1 MSCRCLLIS
10 TNRVM
15 TPYPVYP
22 LGVAHLLGAL
32 QAAGHEARH
41 YDVMAN
47 GGLDA
52 LVGVLAEYD
61 PQLIGLSIRNLDTV
75 DSTAPEAF
83 MDPVSET
90 MRFIRARHGAP
101 VVLGG
106 PAFSI
111 MPETVL
117 AFLGADYGVVG
128 EGENL
133 LPWLAGE
140 LAAGRTPTAKILT
153 GAKDPCPWRSVVYDQ
168 GVADFYLAWGGMLNV
183 QTKRG
188 CPYRCAYCSYPTL
201 EGRSYRFRD
210 PDEVAAEV
218 VRAGRE
224 HGAKYIFFTDSVF
237 NDLRGQYLEVA
248 EALVRAGNT
257 VPWCAFFRP
266 QNLTVEGLELMKRAG
281 LSAMEIGSDAASD
294 ETLAAMQKDFSFVE
308 VIAANELAIAADI
321 PCAHFI
327 IFGGPD
333 ETRAT
338 LAKGLANIEKLR
350 NAVVFA
356 FTGIRVLPGTAMHQ
370 RAIADGV
377 MAADQALL
385 APFFYFSP
393 ELAEAEL
400 DATLK
405 EAWRGR
411 LDRIYPASAMQ
422 ERITHL
428 HRKGH
433 VGPLWDMLVRR
444 RH

>member
-1 MSCRCLLIS
+1 
-10 TNRVM
+10 M

-32 QAAGHEARH
+32 TAAGHEARH

-47 GGLDA
+47 GGLERLA
-52 LVGVLAEYD
+52 GVLADFD
-61 PQLIGLSIRNLDTV
+61 PDLIGLSIRNLDTV
-75 DSTAPEAF
+75 DSTAPDAF
-83 MDPVSET
+83 MEPVRET
-90 MRFIRARHGAP
+90 MTYIRARHSAP

-140 LAAGRTPTAKILT
+140 IGAGRRPSPRILT
-153 GAKDPCPWRSVVYDQ
+153 GQTDPCPWRPVVYDQ
-168 GVADFYLAWGGMLNV
+168 ATVDFYLSWGGMLNV

-188 CPYRCAYCSYPTL
+188 CPYRCAYCSYPAL
-201 EGRSYRFRD
+201 EGRTYRFRE
-210 PDEVAAEV
+210 PGEVAEEV
-218 VRAGRE
+218 IRAGRE
-224 HGAKYIFFTDSVF
+224 HGGKYIFFTDSVF
-237 NDLRGQYLEVA
+237 NDVRGHYLEVA
-248 EALVRAGNT
+248 EALIRAGNT

-266 QNLTVEGLELMKRAG
+266 QNLNAENLSLLKRSG
-281 LSAMEIGSDAASD
+281 LSAMEVGADASSD
-294 ETLAAMQKDFSFVE
+294 ETLAAMRKDFNFAE
-308 VIAANELAIAADI
+308 VIATNELAVAAGV

-327 IFGGPD
+327 ILGGPG
-333 ETRAT
+333 ENRQTLTR
-338 LAKGLANIEKLR
+338 GLANIEQLS
-350 NAVVFA
+350 NSVVFA

-377 MAADQALL
+377 MFAGQSLL
-385 APFFYFSP
+385 EPFFYFSP

-411 LDRIYPASAMQ
+411 FDRIYPSSVMQ

-433 VGPLWDMLVRR
+433 VGPMWDMLVRR
-444 RH
+444 RR